1 MNNKDIEALLR
12 RELFEIAPD
21 INPDDIDRGAD
32 LREEFDIDSMD
43 FLNLVVALAKNLKL
57 DIPEADYS
65 KMSSFNDLAAYL
77 SDRVR

>member
-1 MNNKDIEALLR
+1 MTNKDIEALLR

-43 FLNLVVALAKNLKL
+43 FLNLVVALAKNLEL
-57 DIPEADYS
+57 DIPETDYS
-65 KMSSFNDLAAYL
+65 KMSSYDDLAAYL
-77 SDRVR
+77 RLRMS